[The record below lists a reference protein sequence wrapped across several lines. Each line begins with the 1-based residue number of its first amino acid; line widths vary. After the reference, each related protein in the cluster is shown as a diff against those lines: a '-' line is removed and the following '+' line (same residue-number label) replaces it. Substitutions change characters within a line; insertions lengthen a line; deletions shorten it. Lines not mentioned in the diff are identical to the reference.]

1 MCVLV
6 FVCVS
11 VCLLCCCGCCPL
23 RDFGVLLWGI
33 HRVQHLRPVFSLA
46 RQRPS
51 LTFGGSSGK
60 SRGTGKYNGPGRT
73 LEVLLFIQCQVR
85 PSCI

>member
-1 MCVLV
+1 MCVC
-6 FVCVS
+6 VCVCLCMFAGLLWMLS
-11 VCLLCCCGCCPL
+11 VAGFC
-23 RDFGVLLWGI
+23 VLLWGI